1 MAYNEGLV
9 STNDKCTGCN
19 KCISACPV
27 EGANIAVEEN
37 GTFKV
42 LVDGDKCVQ
51 CGSCMEACRHKAR
64 EYSDDTDRF
73 FNDLA
78 SGKPISILL
87 APAFLINYP
96 NEYKQILG
104 YLKSLGVNKVIS
116 ISFGADITTW
126 GYLNYITKHR
136 FHGGISQPCPAIVD
150 YIEKY
155 VPELIP
161 SLVPIHSPMMCGAI
175 YAKKYMGV
183 SDKLAFISPCIAK
196 KIEIDDPNTEGY
208 ISYNVTF
215 AKLMKRIKEVNI
227 SGYSENDEIDYGL
240 GSIYSM
246 PGGLREN
253 VEHFLGTNYM
263 IRQIEG
269 DKHAYE
275 FLERYVGRIKNREE
289 LPFMVDALNCGM
301 GCNYGTGTES
311 KFTKSE
317 DVLFQLHKLRS
328 KDYSKADGSAFNK
341 DLPLDERF
349 KVLNKQ
355 FEKLNIQDFIRR
367 YSKEKQVVKVDYS
380 RADLDKGYRLL
391 GKDTNEKRVIDCG
404 TCGNVSCEM
413 MVKSVLSGYNNNK
426 NCIHYLKQELET
438 EQVAMSD
445 IMTQIREDKENKEK
459 SYENILAEFNGL
471 NDTIEELAKDNS
483 SNSED
488 IATMV
493 ESINNISTYGELLNA
508 SLVEIKEFL
517 DDYKTSSDGIV
528 KISNQTNM
536 LALNAGIE
544 AARVGEAGRGFA
556 VIAQRVR
563 ELADKTRLAVNDNR
577 KNSDTLYPAIRKLQ
591 EETNRFVTNIT
602 EIQSR
607 TEEISASTENI
618 SAQSLELES
627 ISSDIKQMMESIV

>member
-1 MAYNEGLV
+1 MAYNQGLV
-9 STNDKCTGCN
+9 MTNDRCTGCN

-27 EGANIAVEEN
+27 EGANIAIEEN
-37 GTFKV
+37 GAFKV

-73 FNDLA
+73 FNDL
-78 SGKPISILL
+78 SEGKPISILL
-87 APAFLINYP
+87 APSFLINYP

-104 YLKSLGVNKVIS
+104 YLKSLGVNRVIS
-116 ISFGADITTW
+116 IIFGADITTW

-136 FHGGISQPCPAIVD
+136 FFGGISQPCPAIVD

-161 SLVPIHSPMMCGAI
+161 SLVPVHSPMMCGAI
-175 YAKKYMGV
+175 YAKKYMGIN
-183 SDKLAFISPCIAK
+183 DKLAFISPCIAK

-208 ISYNVTF
+208 VSYNITF
-215 AKLMKRIKEVNI
+215 TKLMERIRGVNI
-227 SGYSENDEIDYGL
+227 SSYSESDEIDYGL

-275 FLERYVGRIKNREE
+275 FLDRYVDRIKNREE

-328 KDYSKADGSAFNK
+328 KDYSKVEGSAFSK
-341 DLPLDERF
+341 ELPLDERF
-349 KVLNKQ
+349 KVFNKQ

-367 YSKEKQVVKVDYS
+367 YSKDKQVAKQEYS
-380 RADLDKGYRLL
+380 RAELDKGYRLL
-391 GKDTNEKRVIDCG
+391 GKDTNEKRAIDCG
-404 TCGNVSCEM
+404 ACGNTSCEM
-413 MVKSVLSGYNNNK
+413 MVRSVLSEYNNKN
-426 NCIHYLKQELET
+426 NCIHYLKQELEI
-438 EQVAMSD
+438 EQIAMSD
-445 IMTQIREDKENKEK
+445 IMNQIREDKENKEK
-459 SYENILAEFNGL
+459 SYESILAEFNVL
-471 NDTIEELAKDNS
+471 NDTIEGLTRDNG

-493 ESINNISTYGELLNA
+493 ESINNISTYGELLNS

-517 DDYKTSSDGIV
+517 DDYKSSSDGIV

-577 KNSDTLYPAIRKLQ
+577 KNSETLHPAIRKLQ
-591 EETNRFVTNIT
+591 EETNRFIANIT

-607 TEEISASTENI
+607 TEEISVSTENI
-618 SAQSLELES
+618 SEQSMELEN